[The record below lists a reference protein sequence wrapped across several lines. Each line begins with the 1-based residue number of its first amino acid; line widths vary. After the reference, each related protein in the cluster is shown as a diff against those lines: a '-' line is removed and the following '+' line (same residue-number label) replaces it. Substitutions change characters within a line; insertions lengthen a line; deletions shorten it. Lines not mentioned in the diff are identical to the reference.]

1 MPTGNK
7 ERWCNQ
13 YRLNNCTSRSSIV
26 NCQPPEVAARDRK
39 LVLDRPAKQQAE
51 DQNAYRRSLGYMT
64 NNLVVAKLPVLE
76 QMLSIYINQYGIS
89 DEKAPLDIDLEIT
102 REKLLGFLQDSG
114 LRNMLINDSGEVLRI
129 TTYTIRKQL
138 LQMSAGLDLAVACCR
153 YQQYP
158 LRKVL
163 WTDALYG
170 LELQNLALRHDEY
183 YVKKH
188 PLSHQRSWLTLL
200 EDGAI
205 RGAIFCGGL
214 AAQACSDHIHNTGL
228 SMAGRTGSPVFHTL
242 WSYVLTFC

>member
-1 MPTGNK
+1 MHRNEDASFHEILVRASSAPVLLYSPK
-7 ERWCNQ
+7 E
-13 YRLNNCTSRSSIV
+13 
-26 NCQPPEVAARDRK
+26 DR
-39 LVLDRPAKQQAE
+39 
-51 DQNAYRRSLGYMT
+51 GW
-64 NNLVVAKLPVLE
+64 VVAKLPVLE

-228 SMAGRTGSPVFHTL
+228 SMAERTGSPVFHTL